1 MVPLG
6 DEAQLEARF
15 GSFGDSANLDAKL
28 VLVHLE
34 IVLILTLGA
43 RFVAKVPYARKSF
56 WTHPME
62 LLSDVGPMESCFSQ
76 FGDGV
81 SVGAR

>member
-6 DEAQLEARF
+6 DEAQVEAHF
-15 GSFGDSANLDAKL
+15 TSFRESANLDAKL
-28 VLVHLE
+28 VLVHLD

-43 RFVAKVPYARKSF
+43 RFVAKVPHAQKSF
-56 WTHPME
+56 WMHSME
-62 LLSDVGPMESCFSQ
+62 LLSDVGPMESCFGQ

-81 SVGAR
+81 SVDAR